1 MIIWTSATITDLLKQ
16 ISLQNSSFFDYGGLT
31 SINSWLQTGTV
42 MKLLRLQLYSKL
54 KENCCFILPVISF
67 IFLRDISRGIL
78 FSVHS
83 IQIWYTQEFRMTA
96 RAIVYP
102 LNNIK
107 WFDQFSLRG
116 GYIFHKSW
124 SWAFA
129 FTKYWIVSRNGK

>member
-1 MIIWTSATITDLLKQ
+1 MIIWTSVTITDLLKQ
-16 ISLQNSSFFDYGGLT
+16 ISSQNSSFFDYGGLT

-42 MKLLRLQLYSKL
+42 MKLLRLQLCSKL
-54 KENCCFILPVISF
+54 KENCCSILQVISF
-67 IFLRDISRGIL
+67 IFLSDISRGIL

-102 LNNIK
+102 LNNMK
-107 WFDQFSLRG
+107 WFDQFSLRRE
-116 GYIFHKSW
+116 YIFYKLW

-129 FTKYWIVSRNGK
+129 FTKNWTVSRNGK